1 MANQIELDIL
11 FQKLGELQ
19 SRKTSYFGDGEVYY
33 GDTGYQ
39 AILSELEEVQD
50 EIHELLNTD

>member
-1 MANQIELDIL
+1 MANQIELDAL

-19 SRKTSYFGDGEVYY
+19 SRKTSYFGDGEIYY
-33 GDTGYQ
+33 GDIGYQ

-50 EIHELLNTD
+50 EIDELLSTD